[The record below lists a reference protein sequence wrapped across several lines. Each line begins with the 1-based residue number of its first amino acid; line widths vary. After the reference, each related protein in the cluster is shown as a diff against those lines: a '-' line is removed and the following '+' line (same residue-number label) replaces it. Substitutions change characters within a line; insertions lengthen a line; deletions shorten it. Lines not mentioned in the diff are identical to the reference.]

1 MGTENAN
8 LSSRFNELT
17 IKANAEINSLRQKNK
32 SLTGQLKAT
41 ALDEEQRRKYEEYIA
56 MLEKQKNDLVAKHES
71 SIVSIKAEFDAAK
84 KSFKAQYCK
93 KVEELRETIASKNA
107 LIDLL
112 QRKLEELELSLT
124 PGVLNL
130 QEIYARHKVEID
142 LLKKDQERI
151 IKDF

>member
-56 MLEKQKNDLVAKHES
+56 MLEK
-71 SIVSIKAEFDAAK
+71 
-84 KSFKAQYCK
+84 
-93 KVEELRETIASKNA
+93 
-107 LIDLL
+107 
-112 QRKLEELELSLT
+112 
-124 PGVLNL
+124 
-130 QEIYARHKVEID
+130 
-142 LLKKDQERI
+142 
-151 IKDF
+151 